1 MLVPL
6 LASWVRAWPV
16 LDPAPSKGSGA
27 PFRIFIHALIPSP
40 AEVSKMDGYCNPGKD
55 IRDEMTSCT
64 THSPST
70 KLTWMYMDQ
79 IASMGGAD
87 GIAALK
93 IIMPAT
99 KPLSCHKFSRN
110 AVNCCTRIL
119 VFLKAQLLLRFN
131 S

>member
-1 MLVPL
+1 
-6 LASWVRAWPV
+6 
-16 LDPAPSKGSGA
+16 
-27 PFRIFIHALIPSP
+27 
-40 AEVSKMDGYCNPGKD
+40 MDGYCNPGKD

-99 KPLSCHKFSRN
+99 KPLSCRMGDNTSMSVLEGR
-110 AVNCCTRIL
+110 L
-119 VFLKAQLLLRFN
+119 FLTTFADLFLR
-131 S
+131 